1 LAYKHFRDIMDVWDE
16 ILHEEHND
24 GKIES
29 LLDGNGNILFFEK
42 DGDIFGAGE
51 DSRVVFAKLKSPDE
65 DMPQGWAKEAN
76 FTADNL
82 TRAIKGESARYVFSK
97 DDLKK
102 IKVMD
107 RDKAFDALKDV
118 ASKVG
123 DKALSSGGPSIDKII
138 QIIRPHKD
146 PDEAPNFVQADE
158 ED

>member
-1 LAYKHFRDIMDVWDE
+1 LTYKYFRDIMDVWDE
-16 ILHEEHND
+16 ILNEEHKD

-29 LLDGNGNILFFEK
+29 LLDGNGNILFFKK

-51 DSRVVFAKLKSPDE
+51 DSRVVFAKLKNPD
-65 DMPQGWAKEAN
+65 DDLPQGWTKEAN

-82 TRAIKGESARYVFSK
+82 TRTIKGEPSRHVFNK
-97 DDLKK
+97 DDLKD

-107 RDKAFDALKDV
+107 RDEAFESLKNV
-118 ASKVG
+118 ANKVG
-123 DKALSSGGPSIDKII
+123 DSTLPDRGPSIDKII

-146 PDEAPNFVQADE
+146 PDKAPNFVQADE